1 MNLPNKLSLLRV
13 ALIPVMVALMLPQ
26 TLVCDLLAAAV
37 FAVAALTDYFD
48 GHIARSRHLIT
59 DFGKFID
66 PVADKLLNLSAMMM
80 LVQRGTLPGWV
91 VVLILAR
98 ELAVDGLRM
107 VAVGQGA
114 FRPEAVFPVGAFQ
127 VIPQV
132 VYQVGVDL
140 HQQGECEAEYR
151 GQEDEP
157 AVRRRKAAAQH
168 HRDGGSGQSL
178 GTCRKQPCPQGIGAY
193 LFCSH
198 RFGLWARGYPG
209 FTTRWVPAPR
219 CGGIRWRARNGGSR
233 RTRGR
238 PTAARDARP

>member
-80 LVQRGTLPGWV
+80 LVQRGTLPGWF

-107 VAVGQGA
+107 VAVGQGRVIA
-114 FRPEAVFPVGAFQ
+114 AGKLGKIKTASQMVMLLFVLITHQPALTAPAWDVVNSTVLGA
-127 VIPQV
+127 
-132 VYQVGVDL
+132 
-140 HQQGECEAEYR
+140 R
-151 GQEDEP
+151 GC
-157 AVRRRKAAAQH
+157 
-168 HRDGGSGQSL
+168 GGS
-178 GTCRKQPCPQGIGAY
+178 
-193 LFCSH
+193 
-198 RFGLWARGYPG
+198 
-209 FTTRWVPAPR
+209 APR
-219 CGGIRWRARNGGSR
+219 
-233 RTRGR
+233 
-238 PTAARDARP
+238 

>member
-107 VAVGQGA
+107 VAVGQG
-114 FRPEAVFPVGAFQ
+114 R
-127 VIPQV
+127 VIAAGKLGKIKTASQMVMLLFVLITHQPTLTAPAWDV
-132 VYQVGVDL
+132 VSATVL
-140 HQQGECEAEYR
+140 ARR
-151 GQEDEP
+151 GC
-157 AVRRRKAAAQH
+157 
-168 HRDGGSGQSL
+168 GGL
-178 GTCRKQPCPQGIGAY
+178 
-193 LFCSH
+193 
-198 RFGLWARGYPG
+198 
-209 FTTRWVPAPR
+209 APR
-219 CGGIRWRARNGGSR
+219 
-233 RTRGR
+233 
-238 PTAARDARP
+238 

>member
-107 VAVGQGA
+107 VAVGQGRVIA
-114 FRPEAVFPVGAFQ
+114 AGKLGKIKTASQMVMLLFVLITHQPAPDRPAWDVVNATVLGA
-127 VIPQV
+127 
-132 VYQVGVDL
+132 
-140 HQQGECEAEYR
+140 R
-151 GQEDEP
+151 GC
-157 AVRRRKAAAQH
+157 
-168 HRDGGSGQSL
+168 GGSA
-178 GTCRKQPCPQGIGAY
+178 PC
-193 LFCSH
+193 
-198 RFGLWARGYPG
+198 
-209 FTTRWVPAPR
+209 
-219 CGGIRWRARNGGSR
+219 
-233 RTRGR
+233 
-238 PTAARDARP
+238 

>member
-107 VAVGQGA
+107 VAVGQGRVIA
-114 FRPEAVFPVGAFQ
+114 AGKLGKIKTASQMVMLLFVLITHQPALTAPAWDVVNATVLGA
-127 VIPQV
+127 
-132 VYQVGVDL
+132 
-140 HQQGECEAEYR
+140 R
-151 GQEDEP
+151 GC
-157 AVRRRKAAAQH
+157 
-168 HRDGGSGQSL
+168 GGSA
-178 GTCRKQPCPQGIGAY
+178 PC
-193 LFCSH
+193 
-198 RFGLWARGYPG
+198 
-209 FTTRWVPAPR
+209 
-219 CGGIRWRARNGGSR
+219 
-233 RTRGR
+233 
-238 PTAARDARP
+238 

>member
-98 ELAVDGLRM
+98 ELAVDGLRGAGTRDCRGQARQNQDRQPDGDAPLRADYAPARPDRPR
-107 VAVGQGA
+107 VGRCERDCPRRAVDAVDQHRADAVGRRHHPLERHRLLRSQQG
-114 FRPEAVFPVGAFQ
+114 
-127 VIPQV
+127 
-132 VYQVGVDL
+132 L
-140 HQQGECEAEYR
+140 HQ
-151 GQEDEP
+151 
-157 AVRRRKAAAQH
+157 
-168 HRDGGSGQSL
+168 
-178 GTCRKQPCPQGIGAY
+178 
-193 LFCSH
+193 
-198 RFGLWARGYPG
+198 GYVIISKMH
-209 FTTRWVPAPR
+209 TK
-219 CGGIRWRARNGGSR
+219 
-233 RTRGR
+233 
-238 PTAARDARP
+238 

>member
-13 ALIPVMVALMLPQ
+13 ALIPVMVVLMLPQ

-107 VAVGQGA
+107 VAVGQGRVIA
-114 FRPEAVFPVGAFQ
+114 AGKLGKIKTASQMVMLLFVLITHQPALTAPAWDVVNATVLGAPWMRWISTALTLWVAVITLWSGIDYF
-127 VIPQV
+127 
-132 VYQVGVDL
+132 
-140 HQQGECEAEYR
+140 
-151 GQEDEP
+151 
-157 AVRRRKAAAQH
+157 VRNK
-168 HRDGGSGQSL
+168 D
-178 GTCRKQPCPQGIGAY
+178 CIK
-193 LFCSH
+193 
-198 RFGLWARGYPG
+198 
-209 FTTRWVPAPR
+209 
-219 CGGIRWRARNGGSR
+219 
-233 RTRGR
+233 
-238 PTAARDARP
+238 DM

>member
-107 VAVGQGA
+107 VAVGQG
-114 FRPEAVFPVGAFQ
+114 R
-127 VIPQV
+127 VIAA
-132 VYQVGVDL
+132 GKL
-140 HQQGECEAEYR
+140 GKI
-151 GQEDEP
+151 
-157 AVRRRKAAAQH
+157 KAASQMVMLLFVLITHQPALTAPAWDVVNATVLGAPWM
-168 HRDGGSGQSL
+168 RWISTALTLWVAVITLWSG
-178 GTCRKQPCPQGIGAY
+178 IDY
-193 LFCSH
+193 F
-198 RFGLWARGYPG
+198 
-209 FTTRWVPAPR
+209 V
-219 CGGIRWRARNGGSR
+219 RNK
-233 RTRGR
+233 
-238 PTAARDARP
+238 DCIKDM

>member
-37 FAVAALTDYFD
+37 FAAAALTDYFD

-107 VAVGQGA
+107 VAVGQG
-114 FRPEAVFPVGAFQ
+114 R
-127 VIPQV
+127 VIAAGKLGKIKTASQMVMLLFVLITHQPALTAPAWDV
-132 VYQVGVDL
+132 VNATVL
-140 HQQGECEAEYR
+140 ARR
-151 GQEDEP
+151 GC
-157 AVRRRKAAAQH
+157 
-168 HRDGGSGQSL
+168 GGSA
-178 GTCRKQPCPQGIGAY
+178 PC
-193 LFCSH
+193 
-198 RFGLWARGYPG
+198 
-209 FTTRWVPAPR
+209 
-219 CGGIRWRARNGGSR
+219 
-233 RTRGR
+233 
-238 PTAARDARP
+238 

>member
-37 FAVAALTDYFD
+37 FAAAALTDYFD

-107 VAVGQGA
+107 VAVGQG
-114 FRPEAVFPVGAFQ
+114 R
-127 VIPQV
+127 VIAAGKLGKIKTASQMVMLLFVLITHQPALTAPAWDV
-132 VYQVGVDL
+132 VNATVL
-140 HQQGECEAEYR
+140 ARR
-151 GQEDEP
+151 GC
-157 AVRRRKAAAQH
+157 
-168 HRDGGSGQSL
+168 GGS
-178 GTCRKQPCPQGIGAY
+178 
-193 LFCSH
+193 
-198 RFGLWARGYPG
+198 
-209 FTTRWVPAPR
+209 APR
-219 CGGIRWRARNGGSR
+219 
-233 RTRGR
+233 
-238 PTAARDARP
+238 

>member
-107 VAVGQGA
+107 VAVRQGRVIA
-114 FRPEAVFPVGAFQ
+114 AGKLGKIKNASQTVMLLFVLITHQPALTAPAWDVVNATVLGAPWMRWISTVLTLWVAVITLWSGIDYF
-127 VIPQV
+127 
-132 VYQVGVDL
+132 
-140 HQQGECEAEYR
+140 
-151 GQEDEP
+151 
-157 AVRRRKAAAQH
+157 VRNK
-168 HRDGGSGQSL
+168 D
-178 GTCRKQPCPQGIGAY
+178 CIK
-193 LFCSH
+193 
-198 RFGLWARGYPG
+198 
-209 FTTRWVPAPR
+209 
-219 CGGIRWRARNGGSR
+219 
-233 RTRGR
+233 
-238 PTAARDARP
+238 DM

>member
-107 VAVGQGA
+107 VAVGQGRVIA
-114 FRPEAVFPVGAFQ
+114 AGKLGKIKTASQMVMLLFVLITHQPALTAPAWDVVNATVLGAPWMRW
-127 VIPQV
+127 ISTCLLYTSPS
-132 VYQVGVDL
+132 
-140 HQQGECEAEYR
+140 
-151 GQEDEP
+151 P
-157 AVRRRKAAAQH
+157 
-168 HRDGGSGQSL
+168 RD
-178 GTCRKQPCPQGIGAY
+178 
-193 LFCSH
+193 
-198 RFGLWARGYPG
+198 
-209 FTTRWVPAPR
+209 
-219 CGGIRWRARNGGSR
+219 
-233 RTRGR
+233 
-238 PTAARDARP
+238 

>member
-59 DFGKFID
+59 DCGKFID

-107 VAVGQGA
+107 VAVGQG
-114 FRPEAVFPVGAFQ
+114 R
-127 VIPQV
+127 VIAAGKLGKIKTASQMVMLLFVLITHQPALTAPAWDV
-132 VYQVGVDL
+132 VNATVL
-140 HQQGECEAEYR
+140 ARR
-151 GQEDEP
+151 GC
-157 AVRRRKAAAQH
+157 
-168 HRDGGSGQSL
+168 GGSA
-178 GTCRKQPCPQGIGAY
+178 PC
-193 LFCSH
+193 
-198 RFGLWARGYPG
+198 
-209 FTTRWVPAPR
+209 
-219 CGGIRWRARNGGSR
+219 
-233 RTRGR
+233 
-238 PTAARDARP
+238 

>member
-66 PVADKLLNLSAMMM
+66 PVADNVLNLSAMMM

-107 VAVGQGA
+107 VAVGRGA
-114 FRPEAVFPVGAFQ
+114 
-127 VIPQV
+127 
-132 VYQVGVDL
+132 
-140 HQQGECEAEYR
+140 
-151 GQEDEP
+151 
-157 AVRRRKAAAQH
+157 
-168 HRDGGSGQSL
+168 
-178 GTCRKQPCPQGIGAY
+178 
-193 LFCSH
+193 
-198 RFGLWARGYPG
+198 
-209 FTTRWVPAPR
+209 
-219 CGGIRWRARNGGSR
+219 
-233 RTRGR
+233 
-238 PTAARDARP
+238 